1 MPLID
6 INGTQLHYQRMGQN
20 QGPAVVMIHGL
31 LLGNMASWYFTVA
44 SQLASRQQVLLYDL
58 RGHGLSSMSAQGYD
72 LETMVDDLEIL
83 LESQGLHEV
92 ALIGHSYGAI
102 IALQFAQRYPDR
114 VSRLVCIEGPLP
126 LARGLELDEFRKA
139 DPETMLSALP
149 MDLQKSLGTGSR
161 QGRKLIA
168 RLNFLLNE
176 TNLLAQLR
184 TERDPAQAR
193 PGAYKNPALLIYGT
207 QSKLVDV
214 PRKLQ
219 DFLPQA
225 QLSWL
230 PGGHYLPS
238 EMPQELGRTI
248 GEFFA

>member
-6 INGTQLHYQRMGQN
+6 INGTQIHFQRMGQ
-20 QGPAVVMIHGL
+20 GPRVVMIHGL
-31 LLGNMASWYFTVA
+31 LLGNMASWYFSLA
-44 SQLASRQQVLLYDL
+44 SQLSARHEVLLYDL
-58 RGHGLSSMSAQGYD
+58 RGHGLSALSPSGYD

-83 LESQGLHEV
+83 LESQGFSEV
-92 ALIGHSYGAI
+92 ALIGHSYGAM
-102 IALQFAQRYPDR
+102 IALQFALRHPDN
-114 VSRLVCIEGPLP
+114 VNRLVCIEGPMP
-126 LARGLELDEFRKA
+126 LARGLEMDEFRDS
-139 DPETMLSALP
+139 DPETMLAALP
-149 MDLQKSLGTGSR
+149 IELQKSLGSGSR
-161 QGRKLIA
+161 QGRKLMA

-184 TERDPAQAR
+184 REPNPAVTRA
-193 PGAYKNPALLIYGT
+193 GAYRNPALLIYGT

-214 PRKLQ
+214 PQKMQTL
-219 DFLPQA
+219 LPQA

-248 GEFFA
+248 GEFFS

>member
-6 INGTQLHYQRMGQN
+6 INGTQLHYQRMG

-31 LLGNMASWYFTVA
+31 LLGNMASWYFSVA
-44 SQLASRQQVLLYDL
+44 SQLAARHEVLLYDL
-58 RGHGLSSMSAQGYD
+58 RGHGMSSMSPQGYD

-83 LESQGLHEV
+83 LDTQGVRDV

-102 IALQFAQRYPDR
+102 IALQFAQRYPER

-126 LARGLELDEFRKA
+126 LARGLEMDEFRDA
-139 DPETMLSALP
+139 DPESMLAALP
-149 MDLQKSLGTGSR
+149 VDLQKSLGTGSR
-161 QGRKLIA
+161 QGRKLLT

-184 TERDPAQAR
+184 GERQPILGQ
-193 PGAYKNPALLIYGT
+193 PGRYHNPALLIYGT

-214 PRKLQ
+214 PRQMQSL
-219 DFLPQA
+219 LPQA
-225 QLSWL
+225 RLSWL

-248 GEFFA
+248 GEFFS

>member
-6 INGTQLHYQRMGQN
+6 INGTQIHYQRMG

-31 LLGNMASWYFTVA
+31 LLGNMASWYFSVA
-44 SQLASRQQVLLYDL
+44 SQLATRHEVLLYDL
-58 RGHGLSSMSAQGYD
+58 RGHGLSGLSPAGYD

-83 LESQGLHEV
+83 LDSQGLGDV
-92 ALIGHSYGAI
+92 ALIGHSYGAM
-102 IALQFAQRYPDR
+102 IALQLALRSPER
-114 VSRLVCIEGPLP
+114 VTRLVCIEGPLP
-126 LARGLELDEFRKA
+126 LARGLEMDEFREA
-139 DPETMLSALP
+139 DPETMLAALP
-149 MDLQKSLGTGSR
+149 VELQKSLGTGSR
-161 QGRKLIA
+161 QGRKLLA

-184 TERDPAQAR
+184 REPNPAPLRA
-193 PGAYKNPALLIYGT
+193 GAYRNPALLIYGT

-214 PRKLQ
+214 PQKLQ
-219 DFLPQA
+219 GLLPQA

-248 GEFFA
+248 GEFFS

>member
-6 INGTQLHYQRMGQN
+6 INGTQIHFQRMGQ
-20 QGPAVVMIHGL
+20 GPRVVMIHGL
-31 LLGNMASWYFTVA
+31 LLGNMASWYFSLA
-44 SQLASRQQVLLYDL
+44 SQLSARHEVLLYDL
-58 RGHGLSSMSAQGYD
+58 RGHGLSALSPSGYE

-83 LESQGLHEV
+83 LESQGFSEV
-92 ALIGHSYGAI
+92 ALIGHSYGAM
-102 IALQFAQRYPDR
+102 IALQFALRHPDH
-114 VSRLVCIEGPLP
+114 VNRLVCIEGPMP
-126 LARGLELDEFRKA
+126 LARGLEMDEFRDS
-139 DPETMLSALP
+139 DPETMLAALP
-149 MDLQKSLGTGSR
+149 IELRESLGSGSR
-161 QGRKLIA
+161 QGRKLMA

-184 TERDPAQAR
+184 REPNPAVTRA
-193 PGAYKNPALLIYGT
+193 GAYRNPALLIYGT

-214 PRKLQ
+214 PQKMQTL
-219 DFLPQA
+219 LPQA

-248 GEFFA
+248 GEFFS